1 MNKENNM
8 VTKELSEAAVEF
20 NSILEYT
27 SEDLKNKIPKKFLDF
42 LQSIQSKTYKFE
54 YDKTKKLDEQKLKP
68 KTRGLI
74 ALVYQDYICNEAEK
88 EEYIQK
94 SQKLIKQIEE
104 SKREK
109 YNPND
114 IFKDKKIENDKDT
127 TNTVEIVEYKE
138 SIIKRIIRKIKNIF
152 TKK

>member
-1 MNKENNM
+1 M

-114 IFKDKKIENDKDT
+114 IFKDKKIENDRDT